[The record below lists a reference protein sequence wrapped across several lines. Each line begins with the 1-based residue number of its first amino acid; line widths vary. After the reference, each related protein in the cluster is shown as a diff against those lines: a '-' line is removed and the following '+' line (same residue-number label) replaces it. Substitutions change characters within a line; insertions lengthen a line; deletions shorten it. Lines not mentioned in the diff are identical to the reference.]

1 MEWTI
6 NDDIKSIIRCSLN
19 ETGKEWAPKEML
31 IHGFYKSNLINISSE
46 SVQITLFLTL
56 INY

>member
-6 NDDIKSIIRCSLN
+6 NDDIKSIIRCLLN

-46 SVQITLFLTL
+46 SVQIT
-56 INY
+56 